1 MTEERCKEIYQRIKK
16 ENPCFF
22 CVQYD
27 NGCQLKGHN
36 CDSTSLRM
44 YYEKSYPE
52 VEPYLKNAYV
62 KELEEDNAKLRKRNS
77 GLAGQKASLERW
89 LGEAKCL
96 IKDLLDCLHSVEYD
110 RLSDLEKAER
120 FLEGLEE

>member
-1 MTEERCKEIYQRIKK
+1 MTEEKCKEIYQRTKK

-44 YYEKSYPE
+44 YYEKSYQE
-52 VEPYLKNAYV
+52 IEPYLKDAYI
-62 KELEEDNAKLRKRNS
+62 KELEEENTELKKRNGKLS
-77 GLAGQKASLERW
+77 GQKASLESW
-89 LGEAKCL
+89 LGEAKNL
-96 IKDLLDCLHSVEYD
+96 IKDLLGCLYSVEYD
-110 RLSDLEKAER
+110 SLSDLEKAER